1 MDGRN
6 KMCGRGER
14 PSVRSSSLVRL
25 SVRRSEDVSWRQSKR
40 EHSHSRVRVHCEP
53 ANPSLSTYLAL
64 GLNNKLKDH
73 YHKEFVLI

>member
-6 KMCGRGER
+6 KMCGRGEG
-14 PSVRSSSLVRL
+14 PSVPPSSLVRL